1 MSVVFVMI
9 TLELEN
15 TSNELTTNPFSFL
28 LNLCFVSQ
36 GIVPFKMLHT
46 FLLKRTMKTLYNN
59 KILSIQIIL
68 MGRSC
73 HLEEVSL
80 GKIFLKIRS
89 KFWVE
94 NPCQSAISIKSESNF
109 VLITLEHGC
118 SPVNLLHIFIFSRTT
133 LDVCIWLG
141 MI

>member
-1 MSVVFVMI
+1 MRCLLFCYDYTRTAKHQQKI
-9 TLELEN
+9 YDKFIFIFTEL
-15 TSNELTTNPFSFL
+15 LP
-28 LNLCFVSQ
+28 CFIKVT
-36 GIVPFKMLHT
+36 FKMLQS
-46 FLLKRTMKTLYNN
+46 FLLKRTIKTLYNN

-89 KFWVE
+89 KFSVE